1 MKRRLLVY
9 SGHCEIVGGDA
20 KYLFDL
26 LGGLDYGRF
35 DVELFT
41 DLNPEFER
49 RARTFFTAPAPIRYL
64 DTRPRLFPRSRVEEV
79 YRWIEARKDRSW
91 ARPLHRVLSAS
102 WRGRE
107 VYRYLRRIAW
117 RLTDW
122 LTLEPVRAPVR
133 NALIFHRLFASRKGR
148 VDVFHFNNGGYPA
161 KTAGLIAVVVAR
173 MHRIPVILMTC
184 HSLAERRGG
193 IGIVGR
199 LVDRAVSRACSTVI
213 TASEAGRRGLLAERG
228 FPPGRVTT
236 IYCGLPDVPPPD
248 PDALTA
254 ARTALDLSLEQPV
267 LLMSGNLDWE
277 GKGFEPLFQALVDV
291 RRKHPDVRLLIAGGG
306 QPGRER
312 DLRRRVRELDLES
325 TVRFLGFRT
334 DIALLNAVA
343 DVCVVPSTGFEAT
356 PYTIKEAA
364 RAGRPSVTTTAGGC
378 PEGVDD
384 GVSGL
389 LVAPGDATALAQ
401 AITRLLDDGDLRRR
415 MGVAARELFLRRFH
429 LADKIRAH
437 QRIYLRMSQAAPRDL
452 AMSGPS
458 FVDTP

>member
-26 LGGLDYGRF
+26 LGGLDYGHF

-41 DLNPEFER
+41 DVNPEFER
-49 RARTFFTAPAPIRYL
+49 RARTFFTAPGPIQYL
-64 DTRPRLFPRSRVEEV
+64 ETRPRLFPRSRIEEM
-79 YRWIEARKDRSW
+79 YRWIEARADRSW

-107 VYRYLRRIAW
+107 VYRYLRRVAW
-117 RLTDW
+117 LVADW

-133 NALIFHRLFASRKGR
+133 NAMIFHRLFASRKGR

-161 KTAGLIAVVVAR
+161 KTAGLVALVVAR

-193 IGIVGR
+193 VGLVGR
-199 LVDRAVSRACSTVI
+199 LVDRAVSRACTTVI

-228 FPPGRVTT
+228 FPPERVTT
-236 IYCGLPDVPPPD
+236 IYCGLPDVAALE
-248 PDALTA
+248 PDALAA
-254 ARTALDLSLEQPV
+254 ARSALDLAPEQPV
-267 LLMSGNLDWE
+267 LLISGNLDWE

-291 RRKHPDVRLLIAGGG
+291 RRTHPDVRLLVAGGG

-325 TVRFLGFRT
+325 SVRFLGFRT

-364 RAGRPSVTTTAGGC
+364 RAGRPTVTTTAGGC
-378 PEGVDD
+378 PEGVDAD
-384 GVSGL
+384 VSGVL
-389 LVAPGDATALAQ
+389 IPPGDAKALAQ
-401 AITRLLDDGDLRRR
+401 AIIRLLDDAGLRRR
-415 MGVAARELFLRRFH
+415 MGTAARELFLTRFH

-437 QRIYLRMSQAAPRDL
+437 QRIYLMSPSAPRDL
-452 AMSGPS
+452 AMSGTS